1 MMQNITVVTEE
12 YSEGYPPKRDISF
25 WSRGLLNEGR
35 KDKLRRRCA
44 KNFRRIRRRKFFYFL
59 KLS

>member
-1 MMQNITVVTEE
+1 MQNITVVMEE
-12 YSEGYPPKRDISF
+12 YSEDYPPKRDISF

-35 KDKLRRRCA
+35 KDKRRRRCQ
-44 KNFRRIRRRKFFYFL
+44 KIFRGFRRGNFFYYF